1 MIDKVFLPFY
11 NEGELGGVEM
21 HPGLNKYMMQLRMES
36 KEKKIRA
43 SRRSPL
49 PMWFKQLILCFLEFH
64 IKRVTAAGFYWP
76 NKKLTG
82 TIGIS

>member
-1 MIDKVFLPFY
+1 
-11 NEGELGGVEM
+11 M

-36 KEKKIRA
+36 KEKENQGK
-43 SRRSPL
+43 RRSPL